1 MTSVYNFSKQAHGRT
16 TKWQRE
22 QIVPVCNQNFLC
34 IDSLEAYDFSGRVIN
49 PYMDEFRAFSG
60 AKQMIDLME
69 AFFEEIAFPQE
80 YYTLRSFAAEK
91 AMPERRTI
99 SEIVRYHEDAVL
111 LENRG
116 AVASI
121 LFQVQY
127 RQNAAWQGRAEWV
140 ERGVS
145 RPFRSILEFL
155 HLVEAAATQGAEKA
169 FGGSWED

>member
-1 MTSVYNFSKQAHGRT
+1 MAIRGTRLIPSMV
-16 TKWQRE
+16 TKTL
-22 QIVPVCNQNFLC
+22 LC
-34 IDSLEAYDFSGRVIN
+34 VDSLETYDFSGRVIN
-49 PYMDEFRAFSG
+49 PYMGEFRVFSS

-69 AFFEEIAFPQE
+69 AFFEEISYPQE

-91 AMPERRTI
+91 APQEPRAV

-127 RQNAAWQGRAEWV
+127 RQNAAWQGRAEWM
-140 ERGVS
+140 ERGIS

-155 HLVEAAATQGAEKA
+155 HLVEAAAAQGAEKS
-169 FGGSWED
+169 FGISWED